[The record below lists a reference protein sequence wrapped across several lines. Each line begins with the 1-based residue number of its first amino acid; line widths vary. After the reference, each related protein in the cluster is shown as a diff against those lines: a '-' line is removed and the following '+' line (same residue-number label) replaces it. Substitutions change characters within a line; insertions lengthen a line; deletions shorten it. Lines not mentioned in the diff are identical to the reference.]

1 MQKIERKTFIL
12 LSLFTGALILANI
25 LGTKITTIFGVSV
38 SVGIFAYPIT
48 FLCTDI
54 IEEVRGKEVTKQFV
68 KSGLLALVLTF
79 VLVLVSVNMPAAS
92 RYAHNEEFVTVF
104 SNSVRMI
111 LASFAAFLFGQLH
124 DIWAFHFWK
133 RITKGK
139 YLWLRNNISTFFS
152 QLIDTTLFMFIAFY
166 MVTPKF
172 TALFIVQLI
181 IPYWL
186 FKVLFAFIDTPLVY
200 LGVKWLKS

>member
-1 MQKIERKTFIL
+1 MKRIEKKTFTL
-12 LSLFTGALILANI
+12 LSIFTAALVLANI

-54 IEEVRGKEVTKQFV
+54 IEEVRGKKVTKQFI
-68 KSGLLALVLTF
+68 KSGLFALLLTSALVLI
-79 VLVLVSVNMPAAS
+79 SIKMPAAA
-92 RYAHNEEFVTVF
+92 RYAHNEEFTTVF
-104 SNSVRMI
+104 SSSLRML

-124 DIWAFHFWK
+124 DIWAFNFWK
-133 RITKGK
+133 KITKGK
-139 YLWLRNNISTFFS
+139 YLWLRNNLSTVIS

-166 MVTPKF
+166 MVTPQF
-172 TALFIVQLI
+172 TAPFIIELI

-186 FKVLFAFIDTPLVY
+186 FKVGFAFIDTPLVY